1 MNLDS
6 DISARGIYG
15 RKDNENPLSPTCKLH
30 LRRICGTCAHFDG
43 ELRQAACAICT
54 IFRAK
59 RHPMKSASKCDR
71 WTRK

>member
-15 RKDNENPLSPTCKLH
+15 RKDHENPLSPTCKLH

-43 ELRQAACAICT
+43 ELRQAACAMCT

-59 RHPMKSASKCDR
+59 RHLMKSAGKCDR

>member
-1 MNLDS
+1 MMPDRDLS
-6 DISARGIYG
+6 TRGYLG

-43 ELRQAACAICT
+43 ELRQAACARCT
-54 IFRAK
+54 IFRAE